1 MKRIDHPD
9 SLLNN
14 LCIVMIQTSHPGN
27 IGSAARAMKTMGIR
41 DLRLVKPNKFNSPET
56 TALASGADDI
66 LNNAQHYETL
76 TDALSDC
83 QTIIGTSARSE
94 RTVSWPQLDARECGE
109 FIAKHL
115 PQQKIA
121 LVFGRERSGLT
132 NDELEH
138 CHSLAHIP
146 MAADFFSLNIAAAI
160 QLFCYECMMATK
172 TLKPEAA
179 ESTPDDP
186 NEAPATNEA
195 LEGFYGHLETTMV
208 ESRYLDPENPRLSM
222 RRFRR
227 LFGRA
232 NPTKSE
238 VSMLRGMLSAFQ
250 GNKFNRRSS

>member
-1 MKRIDHPD
+1 MTIPD
-9 SLLNN
+9 NPLDN
-14 LCIVMIQTSHPGN
+14 LCIVMIRTSHPGN

-41 DLRLVKPNKFNSPET
+41 DLRLVEPNKFTSPET
-56 TALASGADDI
+56 TTLASGADDI
-66 LNNAQHYETL
+66 LDNAKLFVTL
-76 TDALSDC
+76 TDALADC
-83 QTIIGTSARSE
+83 QAVIGTSARSE

-109 FIAKHL
+109 FVAEHL

-121 LVFGRERSGLT
+121 LVFGRERTGLT

-146 MAADFFSLNIAAAI
+146 MAFDFFSLNIAAAV

-172 TLKPEAA
+172 ATRPTTDN
-179 ESTPDDP
+179 TPTDP
-186 NEAPATNEA
+186 NELPAANEA
-195 LEGFYGHLETTMV
+195 LEGFYQHLETTMV
-208 ESRYLDPENPRLSM
+208 ESRYLDPENPRLLM

-232 NPTKSE
+232 TPTKSE